1 MPREKASP
9 SLDGSHRRGDA
20 MGAAVGR
27 PYGAHWWFIAA
38 SPFEGRK
45 IVDICKNLKILLAC
59 DRSPVLYVS
68 TFDEDLLKHISH
80 ELADDAG
87 RASDT
92 S

>member
-1 MPREKASP
+1 MPVSILK
-9 SLDGSHRRGDA
+9 
-20 MGAAVGR
+20 
-27 PYGAHWWFIAA
+27 
-38 SPFEGRK
+38 
-45 IVDICKNLKILLAC
+45 ICKIFLAC
-59 DRSPVLYVS
+59 NQQPVLYVS